1 MGKTRALGKGLSSL
15 IPHGDYITD
24 SFPEGSVKTLRV
36 DQLHPNPYQPRKQMD
51 PASLKILSDSIR
63 EHGVIQPVLVRN
75 APSGYEIVAGE
86 RRWRASQLAGLSEIP
101 VHILEL
107 SDNQAMELALVEN
120 LQRED
125 LNPLEI
131 AQGINELI
139 KKFSFTHEQVASKLG
154 WSRAA
159 VTNKLRLLQLPEE
172 VRQHLVM
179 GTLTE
184 GHARTILSLPTP
196 DAVVA
201 MAQLAIDEGLNVR
214 QLEELV
220 RSYGDSVDDDF
231 VEDKSQNGSD
241 EDYEKPKSSLLPI
254 SPTFSKIC
262 RKNKVKVRLSE
273 DKKGTKLVLHG
284 FQLWQTNL
292 IMELIEKAIPDLFP
306 TK

>member
-1 MGKTRALGKGLSSL
+1 MGKARALGKGLSSL
-15 IPHGDYITD
+15 IPHGDYVMD

-36 DQLHPNPYQPRKQMD
+36 DQLHPNPFQPRKQMD
-51 PASLKILSDSIR
+51 PASLKVLSGSIK

-75 APSGYEIVAGE
+75 VASGYEIVAGE
-86 RRWRASQLAGLSEIP
+86 RRWRASQFAGLSEIP

-139 KKFSFTHEQVASKLG
+139 RKFSFTHEQVATKLG

-172 VRQHLVM
+172 VRLHLIM

-196 DAVVA
+196 DAVVT

-214 QLEELV
+214 QLEEMV
-220 RSYGDSVDDDF
+220 RSYGAPVGEIVDS
-231 VEDKSQNGSD
+231 EGEGEAEES
-241 EDYEKPKSSLLPI
+241 YERPRSSLLPI
-254 SPTFSKIC
+254 SPSFSKIC
-262 RKNKVKVRLSE
+262 RKNKVKVKLSE
-273 DKKGTKLVLHG
+273 DKKGTKLLLHG
-284 FQLWQTNL
+284 FQLWQANL

-306 TK
+306 SE